1 MRKLFVLIGT
11 TAGSSLG
18 WWLGSPGGLYGSFL
32 VSMFG
37 FGFGMWYGARLAARY
52 EP

>member
-1 MRKLFVLIGT
+1 MKKLFVLIGT

-18 WWLGSPGGLYGSFL
+18 WWLGSPFGLYTSFL
-32 VSMFG
+32 VSMCG
-37 FGFGMWYGARLAARY
+37 LGFGMWYGARMAARY